1 MKYTQSF
8 CFVSVIVL
16 SSSVHLHG
24 QNNKM
29 NVLLIIA
36 DDMRPE
42 LGCYGIEDIVT
53 PRLDSL
59 ARYATVFQNAY
70 CNIPVSGASRA
81 SLFTGMYPRYP
92 NRFTA
97 FDASAEKDCPEA
109 LSLPE
114 CFKKNG
120 YYVVSNG
127 KVFHNITD
135 HADSWSEAPWR
146 VHPDGYGK
154 DWLNITSGNYAE

>member
-1 MKYTQSF
+1 MKYTQPF

-53 PRLDSL
+53 RP
-59 ARYATVFQNAY
+59 
-70 CNIPVSGASRA
+70 SG
-81 SLFTGMYPRYP
+81 
-92 NRFTA
+92 
-97 FDASAEKDCPEA
+97 
-109 LSLPE
+109 
-114 CFKKNG
+114 
-120 YYVVSNG
+120 
-127 KVFHNITD
+127 
-135 HADSWSEAPWR
+135 
-146 VHPDGYGK
+146 
-154 DWLNITSGNYAE
+154 

>member
-70 CNIPVSGASRA
+70 CNIPLSRIVLLRLMPVRRKIVRR
-81 SLFTGMYPRYP
+81 LFHFRNALRRTDIMS
-92 NRFTA
+92 FLM
-97 FDASAEKDCPEA
+97 EKY
-109 LSLPE
+109 
-114 CFKKNG
+114 F
-120 YYVVSNG
+120 
-127 KVFHNITD
+127 I
-135 HADSWSEAPWR
+135 
-146 VHPDGYGK
+146 
-154 DWLNITSGNYAE
+154 I

>member
-1 MKYTQSF
+1 MKYTQPF

-59 ARYATVFQNAY
+59 AKQATVFQNAY

-81 SLFTGMYPRYP
+81 SLFTGMYTRIVLLRLMPVRRKIVRRLFHFR
-92 NRFTA
+92 NALRRTDIMSFLM
-97 FDASAEKDCPEA
+97 EKY
-109 LSLPE
+109 
-114 CFKKNG
+114 F
-120 YYVVSNG
+120 
-127 KVFHNITD
+127 I
-135 HADSWSEAPWR
+135 
-146 VHPDGYGK
+146 
-154 DWLNITSGNYAE
+154 I

>member
-81 SLFTGMYPRYP
+81 ILVTRIVLLRLMPVRRKIVRRLFHFRNALRRTDIMS
-92 NRFTA
+92 FLM
-97 FDASAEKDCPEA
+97 EKY
-109 LSLPE
+109 
-114 CFKKNG
+114 F
-120 YYVVSNG
+120 
-127 KVFHNITD
+127 I
-135 HADSWSEAPWR
+135 
-146 VHPDGYGK
+146 
-154 DWLNITSGNYAE
+154 I

>member
-1 MKYTQSF
+1 M
-8 CFVSVIVL
+8 

-92 NRFTA
+92 KRLMPVRRKIVRRLFHFRNALRRTDIMSFLM
-97 FDASAEKDCPEA
+97 EKY
-109 LSLPE
+109 
-114 CFKKNG
+114 F
-120 YYVVSNG
+120 
-127 KVFHNITD
+127 I
-135 HADSWSEAPWR
+135 
-146 VHPDGYGK
+146 
-154 DWLNITSGNYAE
+154 I

>member
-81 SLFTGMYPRYP
+81 SLFTGMPVRRKIVRRLFHFR
-92 NRFTA
+92 NALRRTDIMSFLM
-97 FDASAEKDCPEA
+97 EKY
-109 LSLPE
+109 
-114 CFKKNG
+114 F
-120 YYVVSNG
+120 
-127 KVFHNITD
+127 I
-135 HADSWSEAPWR
+135 
-146 VHPDGYGK
+146 
-154 DWLNITSGNYAE
+154 I

>member
-92 NRFTA
+92 IVLLRLMPVRRKIVRRLFHFRNALRRTDIMSFLM
-97 FDASAEKDCPEA
+97 EKY
-109 LSLPE
+109 
-114 CFKKNG
+114 F
-120 YYVVSNG
+120 
-127 KVFHNITD
+127 I
-135 HADSWSEAPWR
+135 
-146 VHPDGYGK
+146 
-154 DWLNITSGNYAE
+154 I

>member
-1 MKYTQSF
+1 MKYTQPF

-53 PRLDSL
+53 PFIGILFPILR
-59 ARYATVFQNAY
+59 RNE
-70 CNIPVSGASRA
+70 VS
-81 SLFTGMYPRYP
+81 T
-92 NRFTA
+92 
-97 FDASAEKDCPEA
+97 
-109 LSLPE
+109 
-114 CFKKNG
+114 
-120 YYVVSNG
+120 
-127 KVFHNITD
+127 H
-135 HADSWSEAPWR
+135 
-146 VHPDGYGK
+146 
-154 DWLNITSGNYAE
+154 

>member
-59 ARYATVFQNAY
+59 AKQATVFQNAY
-70 CNIPVSGASRA
+70 CNI
-81 SLFTGMYPRYP
+81 L
-92 NRFTA
+92 
-97 FDASAEKDCPEA
+97 C
-109 LSLPE
+109 
-114 CFKKNG
+114 
-120 YYVVSNG
+120 
-127 KVFHNITD
+127 KVQKAYHILEGED
-135 HADSWSEAPWR
+135 
-146 VHPDGYGK
+146 
-154 DWLNITSGNYAE
+154 

>member
-59 ARYATVFQNAY
+59 ARYATVFQRGFQGKSVYRN
-70 CNIPVSGASRA
+70 VS
-81 SLFTGMYPRYP
+81 
-92 NRFTA
+92 
-97 FDASAEKDCPEA
+97 
-109 LSLPE
+109 SLPE
-114 CFKKNG
+114 SFYC
-120 YYVVSNG
+120 V
-127 KVFHNITD
+127 
-135 HADSWSEAPWR
+135 
-146 VHPDGYGK
+146 
-154 DWLNITSGNYAE
+154 

>member
-81 SLFTGMYPRYP
+81 SLFTGMYPRYRIVLLRLMP
-92 NRFTA
+92 VRRKIVRRLFHFRNALRRTDIMSFLM
-97 FDASAEKDCPEA
+97 EKY
-109 LSLPE
+109 
-114 CFKKNG
+114 F
-120 YYVVSNG
+120 
-127 KVFHNITD
+127 I
-135 HADSWSEAPWR
+135 
-146 VHPDGYGK
+146 
-154 DWLNITSGNYAE
+154 I

>member
-1 MKYTQSF
+1 MKYTQPF

-59 ARYATVFQNAY
+59 AKQATVFQNAY

-81 SLFTGMYPRYP
+81 SLFTRLV
-92 NRFTA
+92 
-97 FDASAEKDCPEA
+97 S
-109 LSLPE
+109 SLPE
-114 CFKKNG
+114 SFYC
-120 YYVVSNG
+120 V
-127 KVFHNITD
+127 
-135 HADSWSEAPWR
+135 
-146 VHPDGYGK
+146 
-154 DWLNITSGNYAE
+154 